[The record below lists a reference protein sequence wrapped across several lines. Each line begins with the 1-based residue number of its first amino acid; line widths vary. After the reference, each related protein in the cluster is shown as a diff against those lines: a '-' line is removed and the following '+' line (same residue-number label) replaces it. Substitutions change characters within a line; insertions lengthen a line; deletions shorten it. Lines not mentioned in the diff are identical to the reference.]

1 MGMIYS
7 YFPTTVEEAIRRL
20 RQQLPA
26 AELARIAALPED
38 DLIWLH
44 FGLGSAIRND
54 FGLWA
59 PDSPLLRATGKDH
72 ADDAAAV
79 IVRTLWRELRSG
91 DGGDASANNV
101 EEKQ

>member
-1 MGMIYS
+1 MILS
-7 YFPTTVEEAIRRL
+7 YFPTTIEEAIRRL

-44 FGLGSAIRND
+44 FGLGTAIRND

-79 IVRTLWRELRSG
+79 IVRTLWCELKSG
-91 DGGDASANNV
+91 GGGVAPPNGI

>member
-7 YFPTTVEEAIRRL
+7 HFPTTVEEAIRRL

-26 AELARIAALPED
+26 AELARIATLPED

-44 FGLGSAIRND
+44 FGLGTAIRND

-59 PDSPLLRATGKDH
+59 PDSPILRATGKDH
-72 ADDAAAV
+72 ADDAAAF
-79 IVRTLWRELRSG
+79 IVRTLWRELRN
-91 DGGDASANNV
+91 GGGAVAPSDDV